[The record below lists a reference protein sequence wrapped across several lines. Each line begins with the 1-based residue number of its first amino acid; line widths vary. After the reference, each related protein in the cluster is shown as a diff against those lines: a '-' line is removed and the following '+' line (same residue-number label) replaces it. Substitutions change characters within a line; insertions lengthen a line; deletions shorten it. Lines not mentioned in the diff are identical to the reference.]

1 MIVSLRTLPSIPEM
15 QINIVIPNMVSNY
28 FSTLWSIRW
37 EGLPQSQITS
47 RRRDEKP
54 KLIIQSIKNEE
65 KMG

>member
-1 MIVSLRTLPSIPEM
+1 MLVSLRTLPSIPEI
-15 QINIVIPNMVSNY
+15 QRNIFIPNMVSNY

-37 EGLPQSQITS
+37 EGLPQGQITS